1 MSATQ
6 SSTDP
11 DPTTGGDA
19 AACSARGLAAL
30 AAGQFA
36 EARQWA
42 ARCLAAPGGA
52 SDAGCALLAG
62 RLALEEGELDDAVEQ
77 LRRAQILAPGD
88 GAIARVL
95 GEALAANGASREAR
109 AVIEEAARRAPRD
122 ADILVDLAFLCLLDR
137 DWLAAREAIERA
149 AACAPG
155 SHDVLLAQARVY
167 EALGEAALAAAAAN
181 QVAAA
186 TSSPAV
192 LGDLVRLFLTA
203 DRYPEAEAAFR
214 KLQAIDPEHALFAQH
229 GRIWCRIQ
237 AGDWRSALELAVS
250 ATHADRYELTTEL
263 LAYAR
268 DRLFTQVPDAEI
280 VAREAALRERLLLA
294 VREHAEQHRVGGE
307 PLTAEPAAAWSSD
320 GARR

>member
-62 RLALEEGELDDAVEQ
+62 RLALEECELDDAVEQ
-77 LRRAQILAPGD
+77 RLAPGD

-167 EALGEAALAAAAAN
+167 EALGEAAL
-181 QVAAA
+181 AA